1 MCAGLVA
8 PFAGELC
15 VAGADPAS
23 GAVRGRVRFVPAEP
37 PLFPELTVSQHVAL
51 FGHIRPESA
60 HRLESRIEQYRLT
73 PFVDVVVAELSTG
86 NRQKANIIFNTMNS
100 GGGGDFGV
108 GFLGDSGGAAGVVYL
123 LDEPF
128 NGLDAGSAEV
138 LSGEMRA
145 WAHEGATVVYTHHEQ
160 GPPADGVLSLGAKVF
175 DLAAATSGNG
185 VTSPALP
192 AEG

>member
-1 MCAGLVA
+1 
-8 PFAGELC
+8 
-15 VAGADPAS
+15 
-23 GAVRGRVRFVPAEP
+23 
-37 PLFPELTVSQHVAL
+37 
-51 FGHIRPESA
+51 
-60 HRLESRIEQYRLT
+60 
-73 PFVDVVVAELSTG
+73 
-86 NRQKANIIFNTMNS
+86 MNS

-108 GFLGDSGGAAGVVYL
+108 GFLGDSGGAAGLVYL

-128 NGLDAGSAEV
+128 NGLDAGSVEV

-145 WAHEGATVVYTHHEQ
+145 WAQEGATVIYTHHEQ
-160 GPPADGVLSLGAKVF
+160 GQPADGVLSLGARVF

>member
-1 MCAGLVA
+1 M
-8 PFAGELC
+8 
-15 VAGADPAS
+15 
-23 GAVRGRVRFVPAEP
+23 
-37 PLFPELTVSQHVAL
+37 
-51 FGHIRPESA
+51 
-60 HRLESRIEQYRLT
+60 
-73 PFVDVVVAELSTG
+73 DVVVAELSTG
-86 NRQKANIIFNTMNS
+86 NRQKASIILNTM
-100 GGGGDFGV
+100 GGSFGDGSV
-108 GFLGDSGGAAGVVYL
+108 GLVYL

-145 WAHEGATVVYTHHEQ
+145 WAHEGATVIYTHHEQ
-160 GPPADGVLSLGAKVF
+160 GQPADGVLSLGARVF